1 MSDPEAEALVR
12 ERFPWLAEH
21 RLSVAVLEDYPDL
34 RYVTIV
40 DESDRPLIGG
50 PAYVVSPDA
59 HEVVSVSASK
69 PPRVNLQEA
78 QLQIFKTGGGG
89 AVSRIEMATKLMRV
103 LFRRRGK
110 GTLRS

>member
-12 ERFPWLAEH
+12 ERFPWLAKH
-21 RLSVAVLEDYPDL
+21 RLSVAVLEGYPDL

-40 DESDRPLIGG
+40 DESERPLIGG

-59 HEVVSVSASK
+59 HEVVTVSASR
-69 PPRVNLQEA
+69 PPRVNLEEA
-78 QLQIFKTGGGG
+78 QVQILELGGGG
-89 AVSRIEMATKLMRV
+89 AESRMEMAAKLVRG